1 MPEDAEAR
9 LTVCSLRR
17 FCILKRHTAHDP
29 LTRRLSPGQVSL
41 FFGKAEKPIT
51 LAPSDALK
59 SLQTASSFLAAF
71 GIMPAT
77 SHAQPA
83 KRRAATARP
92 EPAAAGAG
100 GPLRPRDPT
109 VAQDA
114 GRNALKREPTK
125 SSLSPAKSSPT
136 AGSAKKVQ
144 IKEAFEDC
152 DENVK
157 PSKHAKIKKTTR
169 AKPPPKMTA
178 SFVMGVQQANVR
190 HPSRAKRR
198 AEKEAAASTAHSS
211 FLQAAQLA
219 ESSAVASQEAAKHAA
234 KAVAEARQLAAKAAA
249 ALKGADSL
257 PNEAPGKYAAKA
269 KEKAANKAAKGP
281 AKALKAAAL
290 VVAMRIAL
298 SEAAKLAAQTAEA
311 QKQVQQ
317 FTAAWEAMLGKS
329 WGDETLP
336 VGHKLKQLC
345 KDCGAAIADES
356 FAVLVA
362 KLGGL
367 GSTVKFDKFLTV
379 MVELGH
385 AGVGLVLPQSL
396 PGSSVGEGASKIDR
410 GAHSAPGA
418 TGLDL
423 ANLDLANLAEARRLY
438 GISSK
443 PDGLGRALDRLRRQD
458 GGSLAWLSFR
468 DLVCFDPGIDSPDL
482 AVEDATALTEDEART
497 LFQCC
502 CGSSEGNVACTKFLE
517 AVDSYNELSA

>member
-1 MPEDAEAR
+1 
-9 LTVCSLRR
+9 
-17 FCILKRHTAHDP
+17 
-29 LTRRLSPGQVSL
+29 
-41 FFGKAEKPIT
+41 
-51 LAPSDALK
+51 
-59 SLQTASSFLAAF
+59 
-71 GIMPAT
+71 MPAT
-77 SHAQPA
+77 SRAQPA

-100 GPLRPRDPT
+100 GPAGGPLRPRDPN

-345 KDCGAAIADES
+345 KDCGAAIAEES
-356 FAVLVA
+356 FAVIVA

-396 PGSSVGEGASKIDR
+396 PGSSAGEGAVSSAGEGAVSSAGKGAVSSAGKIDK

-418 TGLDL
+418 TD
-423 ANLDLANLAEARRLY
+423 LDLANLAEARRLY
-438 GISSK
+438 GLSSK
-443 PDGLGRALDRLRRQD
+443 SDGLGRALDRLRRQD
-458 GGSLAWLSFR
+458 SENLMWLSFR

-482 AVEDATALTEDEART
+482 ATEDATSLTEDEART

-517 AVDSYNELSA
+517 AVDSYNKLSA

>member
-1 MPEDAEAR
+1 M
-9 LTVCSLRR
+9 
-17 FCILKRHTAHDP
+17 
-29 LTRRLSPGQVSL
+29 
-41 FFGKAEKPIT
+41 
-51 LAPSDALK
+51 
-59 SLQTASSFLAAF
+59 
-71 GIMPAT
+71 
-77 SHAQPA
+77 
-83 KRRAATARP
+83 
-92 EPAAAGAG
+92 
-100 GPLRPRDPT
+100 
-109 VAQDA
+109 
-114 GRNALKREPTK
+114 
-125 SSLSPAKSSPT
+125 
-136 AGSAKKVQ
+136 
-144 IKEAFEDC
+144 DC

-157 PSKHAKIKKTTR
+157 PSKHAKSKK

-198 AEKEAAASTAHSS
+198 AEKEAAASTVHSS

-219 ESSAVASQEAAKHAA
+219 ESAAVASQEAAKHAA

-298 SEAAKLAAQTAEA
+298 SETARLAAQTAEA

-317 FTAAWEAMLGKS
+317 FTAAWEAMVGKS

-345 KDCGAAIADES
+345 KDCGATIAEES

-362 KLGGL
+362 KLGGM
-367 GSTVKFDKFLTV
+367 GSTVKFVKFLTV

-396 PGSSVGEGASKIDR
+396 PGSSAGEGAVSSAGKGAVSSAGKIDK

-418 TGLDL
+418 TD
-423 ANLDLANLAEARRLY
+423 LDLANLAEARRLY
-438 GISSK
+438 GLSSK
-443 PDGLGRALDRLRRQD
+443 SDGLGRALDRLRRQD
-458 GGSLAWLSFR
+458 SENLMWLSFR

-482 AVEDATALTEDEART
+482 ATEDATSLTEDEART

-517 AVDSYNELSA
+517 AVDSYNKLSA

>member
-1 MPEDAEAR
+1 M
-9 LTVCSLRR
+9 
-17 FCILKRHTAHDP
+17 
-29 LTRRLSPGQVSL
+29 
-41 FFGKAEKPIT
+41 
-51 LAPSDALK
+51 
-59 SLQTASSFLAAF
+59 
-71 GIMPAT
+71 
-77 SHAQPA
+77 
-83 KRRAATARP
+83 
-92 EPAAAGAG
+92 
-100 GPLRPRDPT
+100 
-109 VAQDA
+109 
-114 GRNALKREPTK
+114 
-125 SSLSPAKSSPT
+125 
-136 AGSAKKVQ
+136 
-144 IKEAFEDC
+144 DC

-157 PSKHAKIKKTTR
+157 PSKHAKSKK

-198 AEKEAAASTAHSS
+198 AEKEAAASTVHSS

-257 PNEAPGKYAAKA
+257 PNEAPGKYAAKE

-298 SEAAKLAAQTAEA
+298 SETARLAAQTAEA

-317 FTAAWEAMLGKS
+317 FTAAWEAMVGKS

-345 KDCGAAIADES
+345 KDCGATIADES

-367 GSTVKFDKFLTV
+367 GSTVKFDRFLTV

-396 PGSSVGEGASKIDR
+396 PGSSAGEGAVSSAGKGAVSSAGKIDK

-418 TGLDL
+418 TD
-423 ANLDLANLAEARRLY
+423 LDLANLAEARRLY
-438 GISSK
+438 GLSSK
-443 PDGLGRALDRLRRQD
+443 SDGLGRALDRLRRQD
-458 GGSLAWLSFR
+458 SENLMWLSFR

-482 AVEDATALTEDEART
+482 ATEDATSLTEDEARI

-517 AVDSYNELSA
+517 AVDSYNKLSA

>member
-1 MPEDAEAR
+1 
-9 LTVCSLRR
+9 
-17 FCILKRHTAHDP
+17 
-29 LTRRLSPGQVSL
+29 
-41 FFGKAEKPIT
+41 
-51 LAPSDALK
+51 
-59 SLQTASSFLAAF
+59 
-71 GIMPAT
+71 MPAT
-77 SHAQPA
+77 SRAQPA

-92 EPAAAGAG
+92 EPAAAGVG
-100 GPLRPRDPT
+100 GPLRPRDPN

-144 IKEAFEDC
+144 IKEVSVDC

-157 PSKHAKIKKTTR
+157 PSKHAKSKK

-198 AEKEAAASTAHSS
+198 AEKEAAASTVHSS

-219 ESSAVASQEAAKHAA
+219 ESAAVASQEAAKHAA

-298 SEAAKLAAQTAEA
+298 SETARLAAQTAEA

-317 FTAAWEAMLGKS
+317 FTAAWEAMVGKS

-345 KDCGAAIADES
+345 KDCGATIAEES

-367 GSTVKFDKFLTV
+367 GSTVKFVKFLTV

-396 PGSSVGEGASKIDR
+396 PGSSAGEGAVSSAGKGAVSSAGKIDK

-418 TGLDL
+418 TD
-423 ANLDLANLAEARRLY
+423 LDLANLAEARRLY
-438 GISSK
+438 GLSSK
-443 PDGLGRALDRLRRQD
+443 SDGLGRALDRLRRQD
-458 GGSLAWLSFR
+458 SENLMWLSFR
-468 DLVCFDPGIDSPDL
+468 DLVCFDPGIDSPDI
-482 AVEDATALTEDEART
+482 ATEDATSLTEDEART

-517 AVDSYNELSA
+517 AVDSYNKLSA

>member
-1 MPEDAEAR
+1 M
-9 LTVCSLRR
+9 
-17 FCILKRHTAHDP
+17 
-29 LTRRLSPGQVSL
+29 
-41 FFGKAEKPIT
+41 
-51 LAPSDALK
+51 
-59 SLQTASSFLAAF
+59 
-71 GIMPAT
+71 
-77 SHAQPA
+77 
-83 KRRAATARP
+83 
-92 EPAAAGAG
+92 
-100 GPLRPRDPT
+100 
-109 VAQDA
+109 
-114 GRNALKREPTK
+114 
-125 SSLSPAKSSPT
+125 
-136 AGSAKKVQ
+136 
-144 IKEAFEDC
+144 DC

-157 PSKHAKIKKTTR
+157 PSKHAKSKK

-198 AEKEAAASTAHSS
+198 AEKEAAASTVHSS

-298 SEAAKLAAQTAEA
+298 SETARLAAQTAEA

-317 FTAAWEAMLGKS
+317 FTAAWEAMVGKS

-345 KDCGAAIADES
+345 KDCGATIADES

-367 GSTVKFDKFLTV
+367 GSTVKFDRFLTV

-396 PGSSVGEGASKIDR
+396 PGSSAGEGAVSSAGKGAVSSAGKIDK

-418 TGLDL
+418 TD
-423 ANLDLANLAEARRLY
+423 LDLANLAEARRLY
-438 GISSK
+438 GLSSK
-443 PDGLGRALDRLRRQD
+443 SDGLGRALDRLRRQD
-458 GGSLAWLSFR
+458 SENLMWLSFR

-482 AVEDATALTEDEART
+482 ATEDATSLTEDEARI

-517 AVDSYNELSA
+517 AVDSYNKLSA

>member
-1 MPEDAEAR
+1 MDAR
-9 LTVCSLRR
+9 GRR
-17 FCILKRHTAHDP
+17 GAVVGLLATTFLHSEKAHCTRPAHTTLVLLDKFQ
-29 LTRRLSPGQVSL
+29 SSS
-41 FFGKAEKPIT
+41 EKPKSRS

-59 SLQTASSFLAAF
+59 SLQSASSFLAAF

-100 GPLRPRDPT
+100 GPLRPRDPN

-136 AGSAKKVQ
+136 AGSAKMVQ

-269 KEKAANKAAKGP
+269 KEKAKNAVC
-281 AKALKAAAL
+281 
-290 VVAMRIAL
+290 VVTI
-298 SEAAKLAAQTAEA
+298 
-311 QKQVQQ
+311 
-317 FTAAWEAMLGKS
+317 
-329 WGDETLP
+329 
-336 VGHKLKQLC
+336 
-345 KDCGAAIADES
+345 
-356 FAVLVA
+356 
-362 KLGGL
+362 
-367 GSTVKFDKFLTV
+367 
-379 MVELGH
+379 VE
-385 AGVGLVLPQSL
+385 
-396 PGSSVGEGASKIDR
+396 
-410 GAHSAPGA
+410 
-418 TGLDL
+418 
-423 ANLDLANLAEARRLY
+423 
-438 GISSK
+438 
-443 PDGLGRALDRLRRQD
+443 
-458 GGSLAWLSFR
+458 
-468 DLVCFDPGIDSPDL
+468 
-482 AVEDATALTEDEART
+482 
-497 LFQCC
+497 
-502 CGSSEGNVACTKFLE
+502 NV
-517 AVDSYNELSA
+517 

>member
-1 MPEDAEAR
+1 LLATPFLHSEKSHCTRPA
-9 LTVCSLRR
+9 
-17 FCILKRHTAHDP
+17 HTTLVLLDKFH
-29 LTRRLSPGQVSL
+29 SSS
-41 FFGKAEKPIT
+41 EKPIT
-51 LAPSDALK
+51 LAPSVALK

-100 GPLRPRDPT
+100 GPLRPRDPN

-157 PSKHAKIKKTTR
+157 PSKHAKFKKTTR

-345 KDCGAAIADES
+345 KDCGAAIAEES

-396 PGSSVGEGASKIDR
+396 PGSSVGEGAGKIDK

>member
-1 MPEDAEAR
+1 
-9 LTVCSLRR
+9 
-17 FCILKRHTAHDP
+17 
-29 LTRRLSPGQVSL
+29 
-41 FFGKAEKPIT
+41 
-51 LAPSDALK
+51 
-59 SLQTASSFLAAF
+59 
-71 GIMPAT
+71 MPAT
-77 SHAQPA
+77 SRAQPA

-92 EPAAAGAG
+92 EPAAAGVG
-100 GPLRPRDPT
+100 GPLRPRDPN

-144 IKEAFEDC
+144 IKEVSVDC

-157 PSKHAKIKKTTR
+157 PSKHAKSKK

-298 SEAAKLAAQTAEA
+298 SETARLAAQTAEA

-317 FTAAWEAMLGKS
+317 FTAAWEAMVGKS

-345 KDCGAAIADES
+345 KDCGATIAEES

-367 GSTVKFDKFLTV
+367 GSTVKFVKFLTV

-396 PGSSVGEGASKIDR
+396 PGSSVGEGAVKIDK

-438 GISSK
+438 GLSSK

-458 GGSLAWLSFR
+458 GGRLAWLSFR

-517 AVDSYNELSA
+517 AVDSYNKLSA

>member
-1 MPEDAEAR
+1 
-9 LTVCSLRR
+9 
-17 FCILKRHTAHDP
+17 
-29 LTRRLSPGQVSL
+29 
-41 FFGKAEKPIT
+41 
-51 LAPSDALK
+51 
-59 SLQTASSFLAAF
+59 
-71 GIMPAT
+71 MPAT
-77 SHAQPA
+77 CHAQPA

-100 GPLRPRDPT
+100 GPLRPRDPN

-125 SSLSPAKSSPT
+125 SSLSPAKSSPN

-144 IKEAFEDC
+144 IKEALEDC

-198 AEKEAAASTAHSS
+198 AEKEAAASTAHST

-345 KDCGAAIADES
+345 KDCGAAIAEES
-356 FAVLVA
+356 FTVLVA

-396 PGSSVGEGASKIDR
+396 PGSSVGEGAGKIDK

-458 GGSLAWLSFR
+458 GGNLAWLSFR

-482 AVEDATALTEDEART
+482 AVEDSTALTEDEART

>member
-1 MPEDAEAR
+1 MIIAVRGE
-9 LTVCSLRR
+9 L
-17 FCILKRHTAHDP
+17 
-29 LTRRLSPGQVSL
+29 
-41 FFGKAEKPIT
+41 
-51 LAPSDALK
+51 
-59 SLQTASSFLAAF
+59 LAAF

-77 SHAQPA
+77 SRAQPA

-100 GPLRPRDPT
+100 GPAGGPLRPRDPN

-144 IKEAFEDC
+144 IKEAIEDC

-198 AEKEAAASTAHSS
+198 AEKEAAASTAHST

-345 KDCGAAIADES
+345 KDCGAAIAEEG

-396 PGSSVGEGASKIDR
+396 PGSSAGEGAGKIDK

-418 TGLDL
+418 AG
-423 ANLDLANLAEARRLY
+423 LDLANLAEARRLY
-438 GISSK
+438 GLSSK

-458 GGSLAWLSFR
+458 GGNLMWLSFR

-482 AVEDATALTEDEART
+482 AVEDATSLTEDEARA

-517 AVDSYNELSA
+517 AVDNYNELSV

>member
-1 MPEDAEAR
+1 M
-9 LTVCSLRR
+9 
-17 FCILKRHTAHDP
+17 
-29 LTRRLSPGQVSL
+29 
-41 FFGKAEKPIT
+41 
-51 LAPSDALK
+51 
-59 SLQTASSFLAAF
+59 
-71 GIMPAT
+71 
-77 SHAQPA
+77 
-83 KRRAATARP
+83 
-92 EPAAAGAG
+92 
-100 GPLRPRDPT
+100 
-109 VAQDA
+109 
-114 GRNALKREPTK
+114 
-125 SSLSPAKSSPT
+125 
-136 AGSAKKVQ
+136 
-144 IKEAFEDC
+144 DC

-157 PSKHAKIKKTTR
+157 PSKHAKSKK

-198 AEKEAAASTAHSS
+198 AEKEAAASTVHSS
-211 FLQAAQLA
+211 FLQAAQRA
-219 ESSAVASQEAAKHAA
+219 ESAAVASQEAAKHAA

-257 PNEAPGKYAAKA
+257 PNEAPGKYAAKE

-298 SEAAKLAAQTAEA
+298 SETARLAAQTAEA

-317 FTAAWEAMLGKS
+317 FTAAWEAMVGKS

-345 KDCGAAIADES
+345 KDCGATIADES

-367 GSTVKFDKFLTV
+367 GSTVKFVKFLTV

-396 PGSSVGEGASKIDR
+396 PGSSAGEGAGKIDK

-418 TGLDL
+418 TD
-423 ANLDLANLAEARRLY
+423 LDLANLAEARRLY
-438 GISSK
+438 GLSSK
-443 PDGLGRALDRLRRQD
+443 SDGLGRALDRLRRQD
-458 GGSLAWLSFR
+458 SENLMWLSFR

-482 AVEDATALTEDEART
+482 ATEDATSLTEDEART

-517 AVDSYNELSA
+517 AVDSYNKLSA

>member
-1 MPEDAEAR
+1 M
-9 LTVCSLRR
+9 
-17 FCILKRHTAHDP
+17 
-29 LTRRLSPGQVSL
+29 
-41 FFGKAEKPIT
+41 
-51 LAPSDALK
+51 
-59 SLQTASSFLAAF
+59 
-71 GIMPAT
+71 
-77 SHAQPA
+77 
-83 KRRAATARP
+83 
-92 EPAAAGAG
+92 
-100 GPLRPRDPT
+100 
-109 VAQDA
+109 
-114 GRNALKREPTK
+114 
-125 SSLSPAKSSPT
+125 
-136 AGSAKKVQ
+136 
-144 IKEAFEDC
+144 DC

-157 PSKHAKIKKTTR
+157 PSKHAKSKK

-198 AEKEAAASTAHSS
+198 AEKEAAASTVHSS

-219 ESSAVASQEAAKHAA
+219 ESAAVASQEAAKHAA

-298 SEAAKLAAQTAEA
+298 SETARLAAQTAEA

-317 FTAAWEAMLGKS
+317 FTAAWEAMVGKS

-345 KDCGAAIADES
+345 KDCGATIADES

-367 GSTVKFDKFLTV
+367 GSTVKFDRFLTV

-396 PGSSVGEGASKIDR
+396 PGSSAGEGAVSSAGKGAVSSAGKIDK

-418 TGLDL
+418 TD
-423 ANLDLANLAEARRLY
+423 LDLANLAEARRLY
-438 GISSK
+438 GLSSK
-443 PDGLGRALDRLRRQD
+443 SDGLGRALDRLRRQD
-458 GGSLAWLSFR
+458 SENLMWLSFR

-482 AVEDATALTEDEART
+482 ATEDATSLTEDEARI

-502 CGSSEGNVACTKFLE
+502 CGSSEGNFACTKFLE
-517 AVDSYNELSA
+517 AVDSYNKLSA